1 MIFYFRKIIFVE
13 IKYSIHDQKLL
24 IVVENFKQ
32 WRHYLKNNQF
42 TIIVISNHNN
52 LRYFMFII
60 LLNKRQ
66 IRWTLLL
73 KKYDFEIKYKNE
85 NLNFVDESS
94 RRFDYENENDENDI
108 CLSTFQ
114 NKLRNIII
122 ANIDFSTNFDK
133 CEKISDNEL
142 TKKNSKNFIIVIKQM
157 MRCEK
162 IAKTC
167 NKKNSYEDSFQK
179 FFNKI
184 EKLQMFDV
192 ECIKH
197 RVAIKNNKES
207 KSWTINSNN
216 ILRYWHAI
224 YVSNEINL
232 KTKILKRCHDDFLTR
247 HFETKKRLILFN
259 ANFIECT
266 YKRILK
272 NISKNARSI
281 NEQKLIIIVFMTNFS
296 NCRFQ
301 QNREK
306 KSR

>member
-1 MIFYFRKIIFVE
+1 M
-13 IKYSIHDQKLL
+13 L

-60 LLNKRQ
+60 SLNRRQ

-73 KKYDFEIKYKNE
+73 EKYNFEIKYRNE
-85 NLNFVDESS
+85 NLNLVDESS
-94 RRFDYENENDENDI
+94 RRFDYENENDKNDI

-114 NKLRNIII
+114 NKLRNIVI

-133 CEKISDNEL
+133 CKEISNDEL
-142 TKKNSKNFIIVIKQM
+142 TKKNSKNLIVVIKQT
-157 MRCEK
+157 MRREE

-167 NKKNSYEDSFQK
+167 NKKNSYENSFQK

-207 KSWTINSNN
+207 KNWTINSNN

-247 HFETKKRLILFN
+247 HFETKNTID
-259 ANFIECT
+259 FIQRKF
-266 YKRILK
+266 YWMYMRK
-272 NISKNARSI
+272 NIEKYIKECAICQRTKIHHHRFYDELFKLSI
-281 NEQKLIIIVFMTNFS
+281 ST
-296 NCRFQ
+296 
-301 QNREK
+301 
-306 KSR
+306 KS